1 MRLGSGN
8 FQDLSVLTMNYSTLP
23 QSPMNTHNS
32 LSRRSS
38 HSSVNVPSNRLRNM
52 SDTHSSSAL
61 LRSAC
66 PDMDSDE
73 LNITAESSG
82 AGSRLG
88 SERVHSLV
96 YHQYHPSYDFS
107 TFPSSPSTGPGNGP
121 EEVVPVSVLV
131 PHQDCIPVDSIESGN
146 GRTDGKKWRWLRPRS
161 GESFACSI
169 DDLVEVTTF
178 HDFLFAATCNCHD
191 VNPNAP
197 ANARLCYDYLNTG
210 KCKRDMAGE
219 ILSFSSFAT
228 KSYCSVVDKIRNG
241 KMPVCLIRQCG

>member
-1 MRLGSGN
+1 MEGLPEDPLFNAVSTPESPLNSNIDLRLIDQDIPAIFHRGGGRRGSVRLGSGN

-73 LNITAESSG
+73 LNITAEASG

-169 DDLVEVTTF
+169 DDLVEVRLFTTF
-178 HDFLFAATCNCHD
+178 YSL
-191 VNPNAP
+191 
-197 ANARLCYDYLNTG
+197 YL
-210 KCKRDMAGE
+210 
-219 ILSFSSFAT
+219 
-228 KSYCSVVDKIRNG
+228 
-241 KMPVCLIRQCG
+241 